1 MLKATILFFKNNS
14 KFSNVIAGMQ
24 AVFREYEEW
33 LGDEEM
39 LEYVTRGFDRA
50 EKKLEKCLLYEEALV
65 KKWVNNIHPPPL

>member
-1 MLKATILFFKNNS
+1 
-14 KFSNVIAGMQ
+14 MQ

-50 EKKLEKCLLYEEALV
+50 EKKLEKCLLYEESLV
-65 KKWVNNIHPPPL
+65 EK